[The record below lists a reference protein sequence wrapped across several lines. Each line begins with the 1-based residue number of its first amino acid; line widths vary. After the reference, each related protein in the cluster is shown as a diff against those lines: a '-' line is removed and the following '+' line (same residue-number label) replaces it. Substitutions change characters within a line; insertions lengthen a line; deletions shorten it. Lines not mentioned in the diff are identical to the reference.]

1 MFFQIVPLVP
11 KNRENVLRVIALGRV
26 STIHQNIENIDAS
39 YAWVEKYLATIYQG
53 KTFIKHLGE
62 QASGMRTDRPTIEEA
77 EQDIASGDWDVVL
90 MEDLSRAYRNPRHQ
104 MAFVQDCVDNE
115 TRLISVG
122 DNLDTADPNW
132 EVMLQAAALRHGL
145 TVPDTRRRVRRTSHF
160 TFGKGG
166 MVMKVRFGYRKLTA
180 IEAASGEFG
189 PKGLRIAK
197 CAEQTPII
205 RTIRDRVFR
214 GDTYV
219 AIAEW
224 LTSEGIPPG
233 PYVTTERWSDK
244 LVREL
249 LRDPILSGTRTL
261 DDVIGKPIYK
271 TGKTR
276 RRPNPAGPETEH
288 VLELAHMSQEE
299 QQELWRVMDERG
311 EGCGPPKGRDNPL
324 YNRARSKSLFPAQHA
339 RCEICDGLF
348 YRVEKDQLRC
358 QNSLKR
364 HGGTCWNHVHVVCEL
379 ARRKILHW
387 LLERL
392 NGFPTFHEILVN
404 IAWSEYQH
412 AVRRHTSILES
423 IDKRIK
429 DLEGAAKMITKG
441 IETGGELQSLVTRL
455 KELER
460 QIKAAK
466 KEREATIVSQQV
478 DVRYRSRDELV
489 GCLEQA
495 VIDLAGSSFD
505 FANLLRRVIVKF
517 QIVPVQDL
525 TSGQVH
531 PRAKLAVRLANLVS
545 DGTDVLLEPTDL
557 ETTIDLFDSPVHIKH
572 MPACVQMKREHP
584 ELSLKQIVSELRKA
598 HNIEVNYMTVKR
610 ALDYSRKMEKEG
622 WTEPYRVLETEPE
635 YASRWKRR
643 ETATVE
649 LPQMPDAD
657 ATDSDNLKPADPAA

>member
-1 MFFQIVPLVP
+1 
-11 KNRENVLRVIALGRV
+11 
-26 STIHQNIENIDAS
+26 
-39 YAWVEKYLATIYQG
+39 
-53 KTFIKHLGE
+53 
-62 QASGMRTDRPTIEEA
+62 
-77 EQDIASGDWDVVL
+77 
-90 MEDLSRAYRNPRHQ
+90 
-104 MAFVQDCVDNE
+104 
-115 TRLISVG
+115 
-122 DNLDTADPNW
+122 
-132 EVMLQAAALRHGL
+132 
-145 TVPDTRRRVRRTSHF
+145 
-160 TFGKGG
+160 
-166 MVMKVRFGYRKLTA
+166 MVTKVRFGYRKLTA
-180 IEAASGEFG
+180 IEAASGQFG

-197 CAEQTPII
+197 RPEETPII
-205 RTIRDRVFR
+205 LAMRDRVLR

-224 LTSEGIPPG
+224 LNSEGIPPG
-233 PYVTTERWSDK
+233 PYATSKRWTDK

-288 VLELAHMSQEE
+288 VPELAHMSQEE

-339 RCEICDGLF
+339 RCEICGGLF

-364 HGGTCWNHVHVVCEL
+364 HGGTCWNHVHVICEL

-392 NGFPTFHEILVN
+392 KEFPELHEALIDA
-404 IAWSEYQH
+404 AWSEYQQT
-412 AVRRHTSILES
+412 VRKHTSILET

-429 DLEGAAKMITKG
+429 DLKGAAGKITTA
-441 IETGGELQSLVTRL
+441 IEAGGRLESLVTRL
-455 KELER
+455 KEIDR
-460 QIKAAK
+460 QLKAAK

-489 GCLEQA
+489 GSLEQA
-495 VIDLAGSSFD
+495 VIDLAGSSFE
-505 FANLLRRVIVKF
+505 FASLLRRVIIKF

-531 PRAKLAVRLANLVS
+531 PRAKLAVRPANLAG
-545 DGTDVLLEPTDL
+545 DGTDVPVGQVEPTDL

-572 MPACVQMKREHP
+572 MSACVQMKLEHP
-584 ELSLKQIVSELRKA
+584 ELSLKQIVSELRKTS
-598 HNIEVNYMTVKR
+598 NVEVSYMTVKR

-622 WTEPYRVLETEPE
+622 WTDPYRVLETKPE

-643 ETATVE
+643 KTATVE
-649 LPQMPDAD
+649 LPQMPDAG
-657 ATDSDNLKPADPAA
+657 ATDSGELKPADPAA